1 MTGPAAKYLFA
12 TGIIG
17 VGFLA
22 VPIMTT
28 GAAYDAVQGLG
39 REGSLHDAPG
49 DNRLFYAIIA
59 AVTALSVARNFLG
72 FNR

>member
-1 MTGPAAKYLFA
+1 
-12 TGIIG
+12 
-17 VGFLA
+17 
-22 VPIMTT
+22 MTT
-28 GAAYDAVQGLG
+28 GAAYNAVQGLG

-49 DNRLFYAIIA
+49 NDRLSYTIIA